1 MLNQLSDF
9 DGIFH
14 ALSDPSRRMMVERLS
29 RGEASV
35 SELAKPLT
43 MSMPSVI
50 QHLGVLENCGLV
62 TTRKDGRTRICRL
75 DTQTLGSAE
84 QWIAERRL
92 MMERNLDRL
101 GAYLD
106 ATEGRKRDDK

>member
-1 MLNQLSDF
+1 MLNQNY

-14 ALSDPSRRMMVERLS
+14 ALSDPSRRLMVERLS
-29 RGEASV
+29 SGPASV
-35 SELAKPLT
+35 SELARPLT

-62 TTRKDGRTRICRL
+62 TTRKDGRTRICSL
-75 DTQTLGSAE
+75 DSRVLRSAE
-84 QWIAERRL
+84 QWIAERRM

-106 ATEGRKRDDK
+106 TIEAKGSDDD

>member
-1 MLNQLSDF
+1 MGDF
-9 DGIFH
+9 DGIFR

-35 SELAKPLT
+35 SELAEPLT

-62 TTRKDGRTRICRL
+62 TTRKDGRKRICSL
-75 DTQTLGSAE
+75 DAKVLRSAE

-92 MMERNLDRL
+92 LMERNLDRL

-106 ATEGRKRDDK
+106 IMEPESNGDE